1 MINWR
6 KYNQSLVKRGEIM
19 LGFDIIDN
27 WDNEL
32 EEMNKGKVGE
42 PFHYPNSFLLLLGYA
57 RVYFHLP
64 FRQTEGIIRSHAENK
79 IPSIPDYST
88 IDRRIN
94 KLDIHVNNNNKL
106 GGNDDVIIAIDSTG
120 IKVTNRGEWMCHKW
134 HCKSRKGYLKI
145 HVAVDINN
153 NNNKIKILSLNV
165 TTEKVHDSK
174 VLPILVHDIVRK
186 QNIDVS
192 TVIADGSYDNNKIFQ
207 FLSFNNIKPAIKVR
221 KNARIRK
228 DNHYKRNLAVVE
240 QKTDFQKWKNSV
252 RYGRRW
258 IVESVFSAIKRM
270 FGEYVSA
277 VKYPNMVK
285 EIMLKASLYNL
296 FTSIT

>member
-1 MINWR
+1 
-6 KYNQSLVKRGEIM
+6 M

-285 EIMLKASLYNL
+285 EIMLKVSLYNL

>member
-1 MINWR
+1 
-6 KYNQSLVKRGEIM
+6 M

-32 EEMNKGKVGE
+32 KEMNKGKVGE

-64 FRQTEGIIRSHAENK
+64 YRQTEGIVRAHAENK

-94 KLDIHVNNNNKL
+94 KLDIHVNNNKL
-106 GGNDDVIIAIDSTG
+106 GGNVVILAIDSTG
-120 IKVTNRGEWMCHKW
+120 IKVTNRGEWMHHKW
-134 HCKSRKGYLKI
+134 HYKSKKGYLKI

-153 NNNKIKILSLNV
+153 KNNKIKILSLNV

-207 FLSFNNIKPAIKVR
+207 FLSFNDIKPAIKVR
-221 KNARIRK
+221 KNSKCRK
-228 DNHYKRNLAVVE
+228 TNHYLRNKNVQL
-240 QKTDFQKWKNSV
+240 QKTKIQQWKNSV
-252 RYGRRW
+252 DYGQRW
-258 IVESVFSAIKRM
+258 IVESVFSSMKRM

-277 VKYPNMVK
+277 IKYSNIIK

-296 FTSIT
+296 FISIT

>member
-64 FRQTEGIIRSHAENK
+64 FRQTEGIIRAHAENK

-94 KLDIHVNNNNKL
+94 KLNIHVNNNKL

-120 IKVTNRGEWMCHKW
+120 IKVTNRGEWMRHKW

-174 VLPILVHDIVRK
+174 VLPILVHDIVRQ

-207 FLSFNNIKPAIKVR
+207 FLSFNDIKPGIKVR
-221 KNARIRK
+221 RMP
-228 DNHYKRNLAVVE
+228 
-240 QKTDFQKWKNSV
+240 
-252 RYGRRW
+252 
-258 IVESVFSAIKRM
+258 ESKGITTIK
-270 FGEYVSA
+270 G
-277 VKYPNMVK
+277 
-285 EIMLKASLYNL
+285 ILQ
-296 FTSIT
+296 

>member
-19 LGFDIIDN
+19 LGFDVIDN

-32 EEMNKGKVGE
+32 KEMNKGKVGE

-64 FRQTEGIIRSHAENK
+64 FRQTEGVVLEHASNTL
-79 IPSIPDYST
+79 PSIPDYST
-88 IDRRIN
+88 INRRIN
-94 KLDIHVNNNNKL
+94 KLEIHVNNSI
-106 GGNDDVIIAIDSTG
+106 GGRDDVIIAIDSTG
-120 IKVTNRGEWMCHKW
+120 IKVTNRGEWMRHKW

-153 NNNKIKILSLNV
+153 NNNKITILSLNV

-174 VLPILVHDIVRK
+174 VLPILVHDIVRQ
-186 QNIDVS
+186 QNIDVN

-221 KNARIRK
+221 KNARISRK
-228 DNHYKRNLAVVE
+228 DNHYKRNVTVLE
-240 QKTDFQKWKNSV
+240 QKIDFDKWKDSV
-252 RYGRRW
+252 SYGKRW
-258 IVESVFSAIKRM
+258 IVESVFSSMKRM
-270 FGEYVSA
+270 FGEYISA

-285 EIMLKASLYNL
+285 EIILKASLYNL
-296 FTSIT
+296 FISTT

>member
-1 MINWR
+1 MR
-6 KYNQSLVKRGEIM
+6 
-19 LGFDIIDN
+19 
-27 WDNEL
+27 
-32 EEMNKGKVGE
+32 
-42 PFHYPNSFLLLLGYA
+42 
-57 RVYFHLP
+57 
-64 FRQTEGIIRSHAENK
+64 
-79 IPSIPDYST
+79 
-88 IDRRIN
+88 
-94 KLDIHVNNNNKL
+94 
-106 GGNDDVIIAIDSTG
+106 
-120 IKVTNRGEWMCHKW
+120 HKW

-174 VLPILVHDIVRK
+174 VLPILMHDIIRQ
-186 QNIDVS
+186 QNIDVN

-207 FLSFNNIKPAIKVR
+207 FLSFNDIKPAIKVR
-221 KNARIRK
+221 KNARIRN

-240 QKTDFQKWKNSV
+240 QKTDFNKWKDSV
-252 RYGRRW
+252 SDGKRW
-258 IVESVFSAIKRM
+258 VVESVFSSMKRM

-296 FTSIT
+296 FISTT